1 MSAPSASTTASSGP
15 STQDLLADIFGSS
28 SMDPTPAASAPAQPA
43 RNANAD
49 IMSLF
54 SSTPSTSTQTPA
66 PPVQSSSGSL
76 LDMVSPATTSASPA
90 QPQASATAQPAAKSQ
105 LQGYTAYE
113 KNGLKIT
120 LTPRVSPTQPG
131 VVQVLARFIA
141 TEAVQGINLQV
152 AVPKVSRL
160 AAESAT
166 LMPRLSSCRCR
177 QCPART
183 LRRVR
188 LKPSRCVCLLRRV

>member
-1 MSAPSASTTASSGP
+1 MSAPSAHATASSGP

-28 SMDPTPAASAPAQPA
+28 SMDSTPAASAPAQPA

-54 SSTPSTSTQTPA
+54 SSTPTASTQTPA
-66 PPVQSSSGSL
+66 PAQSSSGSL
-76 LDMVSPATTSASPA
+76 LDMVTPAATSAPPA
-90 QPQASATAQPAAKSQ
+90 QAQAPATAQPAAKSQ
-105 LQGYTAYE
+105 LQSYTAYE

-160 AAESAT
+160 LAKSAT

-188 LKPSRCVCLLRRV
+188 LKPSRCVCSLRPA